1 MWINGNKTNLVNSLV
16 LNISQMSQSLES
28 FIRNI
33 TLSPTIEEERICV
46 ANEQANMRTF
56 IRNCDPSY
64 CPSLI
69 AKLMFLTMRGENTS
83 WGQIEVVKLMTAE
96 RFSYKR
102 IGYLAAT
109 MLLDENNELVVL
121 ATATVQKDL
130 NSTNPFIQKLA
141 LVLISNIGTTDMCEA
156 VAPDVAKI
164 AMDSNYGSNT
174 IIQKYAGMAAVRIIR
189 KCPDTYERFRPAV
202 APLLNQL
209 QTLIIGINI
218 AIEMLKIDPSLREP
232 WSQFCVPFTKILHV
246 LFEQRAPSEYS
257 FGVFNNPFL
266 QIDVLRCLQELR
278 CPSDDLDEILSTLV
292 TSLDVRRSTG
302 RSILLQTVQTIGT
315 CAKKPSLR
323 SLAFNQIGRLFTF
336 AEANILYSALSAF
349 SRILYSENQMIDR
362 SSSDSLVLQRYK
374 SQVVHCLDH
383 RDPSI
388 RRRALDVVA
397 ALVDQTNVETLVP
410 EIMSY
415 MKLADGD
422 FRSELVA
429 KVFQAVQR
437 FAPSPTWNFDTVLR
451 LISESGNYIGGD
463 VVTTF
468 CKLIAHNLDI
478 RSHALT
484 AMSEALSNSNDN
496 QILIQ
501 VAAWTL
507 GEFQEE
513 MGNTIDVMIDLSKMP
528 QTTVDTRCYLIT
540 ALSKLAP
547 RFNQIEKVKSFME
560 DLTKNNN
567 LELQQRSGEMF
578 RVLGHPEVADQ
589 LLAPL
594 EVDETETT
602 APVSEYIQPTE
613 GQTEQQI
620 QQQQQQQKEEDGL
633 EDLLSLDVTPTPQ
646 QKPQETG
653 NNEYL
658 NDLLQLTTPSQPQQQ
673 PVQSQQQPVQQQQLP
688 VQGEEFRPS
697 PNAVEAQRTSD
708 FTIYFELQRN
718 PQNPRQL
725 AIKASIFNNT
735 DVPLNNFVISYGVPN
750 GYAISCAPPSG
761 NYLAPKGGKPI
772 TQVMMLENRGNAPL
786 KMLTQAT
793 YLYRTQPLKEMG
805 QINPIFS

>member
-1 MWINGNKTNLVNSLV
+1 MNKPCEFFNFL
-16 LNISQMSQSLES
+16 MSQSLDQ
-28 FIRNI
+28 FIRNVM
-33 TLSPTIEEERICV
+33 LSPTIEDERICI

-56 IRNCDPSY
+56 IRNCDPTY
-64 CPSLI
+64 RPSII

-83 WGQIEVVKLMTAE
+83 WGQMEVVTLMTAE

-121 ATATVQKDL
+121 VTATVQRDL
-130 NSTNPFIQKLA
+130 SSTNALIQKLA
-141 LVLISNIGTTDMCEA
+141 LALISNIGTADMCEA
-156 VAPDVAKI
+156 VTPAVAKLTL
-164 AMDSNYGSNT
+164 SPNHV
-174 IIQKYAGMAAVRIIR
+174 IQKYAGMAAVHIIR
-189 KCPDTYERFRPAV
+189 KCPDTYEQFRPAV

-209 QTLIIGINI
+209 PTLIIGINI
-218 AIEMLKIDPSLREP
+218 AIEMLKIDQKLREP
-232 WSQFCVPFTKILHV
+232 WSQFCVPFTRILHV
-246 LFEQRAPSEYS
+246 LFEQRSPNEYT

-266 QIDVLRCLQELR
+266 QIAVLRCLQELKT
-278 CPSDDLDEILSTLV
+278 PSDDLDEILSTLV

-315 CAKKPSLR
+315 SAKKPSLR

-336 AEANILYSALSAF
+336 SEANILYSALSAF
-349 SRILYSENQMIDR
+349 SRILYNENQMIDR

-397 ALVDQTNVETLVP
+397 ALIDQTNVETLVP

-415 MKLADGD
+415 MKIADGD

-429 KVFQAVQR
+429 KVFRAVQR
-437 FAPSPTWNFDTVLR
+437 FAPTPNWNFDTVLR
-451 LISESGNYIGGD
+451 LISESGNYVGSD
-463 VVTTF
+463 VITTF
-468 CKLIAHNLDI
+468 CKLIAHNIDI
-478 RSHALT
+478 RSHVLV
-484 AMSEALSNSNDN
+484 AMTEALSNSNDN

-513 MGNTIDVMIDLSKMP
+513 PGTSIDTLIEISKMP
-528 QTTVDTRCYLIT
+528 QTTVDTRCYILT

-547 RFNQIEKVKSFME
+547 RFNQIDKVKRYIEVLLKS
-560 DLTKNNN
+560 NN
-567 LELQQRSGEMF
+567 LEIQQRSGEMF

-589 LLAPL
+589 ILAPL
-594 EVDETETT
+594 EVDETET
-602 APVSEYIQPTE
+602 AKPIE
-613 GQTEQQI
+613 GGQAASGQQEAEN
-620 QQQQQQQKEEDGL
+620 QNQEAGFD
-633 EDLLSLDVTPTPQ
+633 DLLSLDVTPSGPTQ
-646 QKPQETG
+646 TENQ
-653 NNEYL
+653 NAYL
-658 NDLLQLTTPSQPQQQ
+658 KDLLDLGGSNTQQQPSAPQQQ
-673 PVQSQQQPVQQQQLP
+673 AAPQQQGAPQQGDGAQQPVAANQQQQAYGP
-688 VQGEEFRPS
+688 P
-697 PNAVEAQRTSD
+697 PNAVEAQKTSD

-718 PQNPRQL
+718 AQNPRQL
-725 AIKASIFNNT
+725 AIRASIFNNT
-735 DVPLNNFVISYGVPN
+735 DVPLSKFLIQYGVPN

-761 NYLAPKGGKPI
+761 DYLAPKGGKPI
-772 TQVMMLENRGNAPL
+772 TQVMMIENRGNAPL
-786 KMLTQAT
+786 KMLTQTT
-793 YLYRTQPLKEMG
+793 YLYRSQPLKEMG